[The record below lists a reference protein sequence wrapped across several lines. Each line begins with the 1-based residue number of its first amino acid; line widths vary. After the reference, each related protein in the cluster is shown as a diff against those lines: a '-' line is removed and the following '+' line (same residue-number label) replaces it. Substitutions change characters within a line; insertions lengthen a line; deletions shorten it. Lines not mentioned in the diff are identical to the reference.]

1 MERRT
6 LFPGRALP
14 ALLILP
20 QLVLTAV
27 FFLWPAAQA
36 IWLSTRREDA
46 FGTSTAF
53 VGLENFADL
62 FADPLYVAAAGR
74 TALFCTAVTA
84 LAMGAALLLA
94 VFADAEIRGRAF
106 YRTMLIWPY
115 AVAPAMAAVLWVL
128 MFQPQIGLVGAWL
141 NRVGIRWDYRLDGT
155 EAMALVIGAAAW
167 KQVSYNF
174 IFFLAGLQAV
184 PKTIIEAARIDGARG
199 FHRFRTIVLPLLM
212 PTVYFLLVVDVVYAA
227 FDTFATVYALTQG
240 GPGQSTQTL
249 VLKVYLDGI
258 VNADVGSSSAQSVV
272 LMAGV
277 ILLSSLQFRFLGRKS
292 AT

>member
-1 MERRT
+1 M
-6 LFPGRALP
+6 
-14 ALLILP
+14 
-20 QLVLTAV
+20 

-62 FADPLYVAAAGR
+62 FADPLYVASIER
-74 TALFCTAVTA
+74 TALFCVAVTV
-84 LAMGAALLLA
+84 LAMGVALLLA
-94 VFADAEIRGRAF
+94 VFADGEIRGRVF
-106 YRTMLIWPY
+106 YRTMLVWPY

-128 MFQPQIGLVGAWL
+128 VFQPQIGLVGAWL
-141 NRVGIRWDYRLDGT
+141 NRIGLHWDYKIDGT
-155 EAMALVIGAAAW
+155 QAMALVIGAAAW
-167 KQVSYNF
+167 KQVSYDF

-184 PKTIIEAARIDGARG
+184 PKTVVEAARIDGARG
-199 FHRFRTIVLPLLM
+199 LHRFRTIVLPLLM
-212 PTVYFLLVVDVVYAA
+212 PTVYFLLVVNLVYAA
-227 FDTFATVYALTQG
+227 FDTFATVYAVNAG

-249 VLKVYLDGI
+249 VLKVYVDGI
-258 VNADVGSSSAQSVV
+258 VNSDIGSSSAQSVV

-277 ILLSSLQFRFLGRKS
+277 IVLSSLQFRFLGRKG

>member
-6 LFPGRALP
+6 LFPGRLLP

-27 FFLWPAAQA
+27 FFLWPAIQA
-36 IWLSTRREDA
+36 ITSSLEREDA

-53 VGLENFADL
+53 VGLDNFTDL
-62 FADPLYVAAAGR
+62 FADPLYIAAIGR
-74 TALFCTAVTA
+74 TVVFCACVTAVSMGVA
-84 LAMGAALLLA
+84 LVLA
-94 VFADAEIRGRAF
+94 VLADTEIRGRAF

-128 MFQPQIGLVGAWL
+128 MFHPQIGLVGAWL
-141 NRVGIRWDYRLDGT
+141 NRIGIAWDYKLDGT
-155 EAMALVIGAAAW
+155 QAMALVILAAAW
-167 KQVSYNF
+167 KQISYNF
-174 IFFLAGLQAV
+174 IFFLAGLQAI

-199 FHRFRTIVLPLLM
+199 FRRFHTILLPLLM
-212 PTVYFLLVVDVVYAA
+212 PTVYFLLVVDLVYAA
-227 FDTFATVYALTQG
+227 FDTFATVYAVNGG

-249 VLKVYLDGI
+249 VLKVYLDGV
-258 VNADVGSSSAQSVV
+258 VNANVGSSSAQSVV

-277 ILLSSLQFRFLGRKS
+277 IVLCALQFRFLGRK
-292 AT
+292 AVT

>member
-74 TALFCTAVTA
+74 TALFCAAVTA

>member
-6 LFPGRALP
+6 LFPGRVLP

-20 QLVLTAV
+20 QLVLTGV
-27 FFLWPAAQA
+27 FFLWPALQA
-36 IWLSTRREDA
+36 ITSSLEREDA
-46 FGTSTAF
+46 FGTSTEF
-53 VGLENFADL
+53 VGLDNFADL
-62 FADPLYVAAAGR
+62 FGDPLYLAAIGR
-74 TALFCTAVTA
+74 TLVFCACVTA
-84 LAMGAALLLA
+84 IAMGVALVLA
-94 VFADAEIRGRAF
+94 VLADTEIRGRAF

-128 MFQPQIGLVGAWL
+128 MFHPQIGLVGAWL
-141 NRVGIRWDYRLDGT
+141 NRIGIAWDYKLDGT
-155 EAMALVIGAAAW
+155 QAMALVVLAAAW

-174 IFFLAGLQAV
+174 IFFLAGLQAI

-199 FHRFRTIVLPLLM
+199 VRRFRTIVLPLLM
-212 PTVYFLLVVDVVYAA
+212 PTVYFLLVVDLVYAA
-227 FDTFATVYALTQG
+227 FDTFATVYAVNGG

-249 VLKVYLDGI
+249 VLKVYLDGV
-258 VNADVGSSSAQSVV
+258 VNANVGSSSAQSVV

-277 ILLSSLQFRFLGRKS
+277 IVLCALQFRFLGRKA

>member
-6 LFPGRALP
+6 LFPGRVLP

-20 QLVLTAV
+20 QLVLTGV
-27 FFLWPAAQA
+27 FFLWPAIQA
-36 IWLSTRREDA
+36 ITSSLEREDA
-46 FGTSTAF
+46 FGTSTEF
-53 VGLENFADL
+53 VGLDNFADL
-62 FADPLYVAAAGR
+62 FGDPLYLAAIGR
-74 TALFCTAVTA
+74 TLVFCACVTA
-84 LAMGAALLLA
+84 IAMGVALVLA
-94 VFADAEIRGRAF
+94 VLADTEIRGRAF

-128 MFQPQIGLVGAWL
+128 MFHPQIGLVGAWL
-141 NRVGIRWDYRLDGT
+141 NRIGIAWDYKLDGT
-155 EAMALVIGAAAW
+155 QAMALVVLAAAW

-174 IFFLAGLQAV
+174 IFFLAGLQAI

-199 FHRFRTIVLPLLM
+199 VRRFRTIVLPLLM
-212 PTVYFLLVVDVVYAA
+212 PTVYFLLVVDLVYAA
-227 FDTFATVYALTQG
+227 FDTFATVYAVNGG

-249 VLKVYLDGI
+249 VLKVYLDGV
-258 VNADVGSSSAQSVV
+258 VNANVGSSSAQSVM

-277 ILLSSLQFRFLGRKS
+277 IVLCALQFRFLGRKA

>member
-6 LFPGRALP
+6 LFPGRVLP

-20 QLVLTAV
+20 QLVLTGV
-27 FFLWPAAQA
+27 FFLWPAIQA
-36 IWLSTRREDA
+36 IKSSLEREDA
-46 FGTSTAF
+46 FGTSTEF
-53 VGLENFADL
+53 VGLDNFADL
-62 FADPLYVAAAGR
+62 FGDPLYLAAIGR
-74 TALFCTAVTA
+74 TLVFCACVTGI
-84 LAMGAALLLA
+84 AMGVALGLA
-94 VFADAEIRGRAF
+94 VLADTEIRGRAF

-128 MFQPQIGLVGAWL
+128 MFHPQIGLVGAWL
-141 NRVGIRWDYRLDGT
+141 NRIGIAWDYKLDGT
-155 EAMALVIGAAAW
+155 QAMGLVILAAAW

-174 IFFLAGLQAV
+174 IFFLAGLQAI

-199 FHRFRTIVLPLLM
+199 VRRFRTIVLPLLM
-212 PTVYFLLVVDVVYAA
+212 PTVYFLLVVDLVYAA
-227 FDTFATVYALTQG
+227 FDTFATVYAVNGG

-249 VLKVYLDGI
+249 VLKVYLDGV
-258 VNADVGSSSAQSVV
+258 VNANVGSSSAQSVV

-277 ILLSSLQFRFLGRKS
+277 IVLCALQFRFLGRKA

>member
-6 LFPGRALP
+6 LFPGRVLP

-20 QLVLTAV
+20 QLLLTVV

-36 IWLSTRREDA
+36 IWSSTLRQDA
-46 FGTSTAF
+46 FGVSTQF
-53 VGLENFADL
+53 VWFDNFADL
-62 FADPLYVAAAGR
+62 FADPLYLAAIGR
-74 TALFCTAVTA
+74 TAVFCACVTV
-84 LAMGAALLLA
+84 LSMGVALLLA
-94 VFADAEIRGRAF
+94 VLADGEIRGRAF

-128 MFQPQIGLVGAWL
+128 MFHPQIGLVGAWL
-141 NRVGIRWDYRLDGT
+141 NRIGIHWDYKLDGT
-155 EAMALVIGAAAW
+155 EAMALVILAAAW
-167 KQVSYNF
+167 KQISYNF
-174 IFFLAGLQAV
+174 IFFLAGLQAI
-184 PKTIIEAARIDGARG
+184 PKTIVEAARIDGSRG

-212 PTVYFLLVVDVVYAA
+212 PTVYFLLVVDLVYAA
-227 FDTFATVYALTQG
+227 FDTFATVYAVNGG

-258 VNADVGSSSAQSVV
+258 VNANIGSSSAQSVV

-277 ILLSSLQFRFLGRKS
+277 IVLCALQFRFLGRK
-292 AT
+292 AVT

>member
-6 LFPGRALP
+6 LFPGRLLP

-20 QLVLTAV
+20 QLALTAV

-36 IWLSTRREDA
+36 VWLSTRREDA
-46 FGTSTAF
+46 FGTTTAF

-62 FADPLYVAAAGR
+62 FADPLYLASIER
-74 TALFCTAVTA
+74 TALFCAAVTV
-84 LAMGAALLLA
+84 LAMGVALVLA
-94 VFADAEIRGRAF
+94 VFADGEIRGRAF
-106 YRTMLIWPY
+106 YRTMLVWPY

-141 NRVGIRWDYRLDGT
+141 NRIGVRWDYKIDGAQ
-155 EAMALVIGAAAW
+155 AMALVIGAAAW
-167 KQVSYNF
+167 KQVSYDF

-184 PKTIIEAARIDGARG
+184 PKTVVEAARIDGARG

-212 PTVYFLLVVDVVYAA
+212 PTVYFLLVVDLVYAA
-227 FDTFATVYALTQG
+227 FDTFATVYAVNAG
-240 GPGQSTQTL
+240 GPGQSTETM
-249 VLKVYLDGI
+249 VLKVYVDGI
-258 VNADVGSSSAQSVV
+258 VNADIGSSSAQSVV

-277 ILLSSLQFRFLGRKS
+277 IVLSSLQFRFLGRKG
-292 AT
+292 AA